1 MNNND
6 YEYEYVYYDE
16 YQYPNYEDTELIEPQ
31 QPQSIFQ
38 PVEPP
43 SPGKIWKDAG
53 APLEIANCGCLILFF
68 GEELLDS

>member
-43 SPGKIWKDAG
+43 SPGKI
-53 APLEIANCGCLILFF
+53 
-68 GEELLDS
+68 